1 MGQRSRTDQTRPIT
15 LTLSF
20 KSDGSRALLTHDAR
34 GFTLIDVLVSMAVIT
49 VLIGILLPGLSH
61 VNQKA
66 RRVACASNVRQIGL
80 GVQMYAD
87 DHNGFLVPSI
97 FVAGWSRNSTSA
109 PEQMDR
115 IRLDDSSK
123 GLWGNRWDGIGRL
136 FSEDYLAASKIFY
149 CPSHRGEHPFS
160 RYVDIFGDAE
170 GGIVSN
176 YQYRGVSPDGS
187 KYLDFVQPK
196 QTAIVCDGIRTRLDF
211 NHSSGMNVLRADQSV
226 DWFQDDGRELFNSLP
241 DDDGSSV
248 SAQSAW
254 QLLDSNGTHR

>member
-1 MGQRSRTDQTRPIT
+1 MLSPALKRAAWSCLISPRPP
-15 LTLSF
+15 LVN
-20 KSDGSRALLTHDAR
+20 RANR

-49 VLIGILLPGLSH
+49 VLIGLLLPGLSH

-66 RRVACASNVRQIGL
+66 RRVACLSNIRQIGL

-87 DHNGFLVPSI
+87 DHNGLLVPSV
-97 FVAGWSRNSTSA
+97 FVPGWAKNSYSA

-115 IRLDDSSK
+115 IRLEDANG
-123 GLWGNRWDGIGRL
+123 GLWGSRWDGLGRL
-136 FSEDYLAASKIFY
+136 FSADYLAAPKIFY

-160 RYVDIFGDAE
+160 RYADSFGDAE
-170 GGIVSN
+170 GGIIAN

-187 KYLDFVQPK
+187 KILDFVQPK

-211 NHSSGMNVLRADQSV
+211 NHSTGMNVLRADQSV
-226 DWFQDDGRELFNSLP
+226 DWFSDESGQLFNSLP
-241 DDDGSSV
+241 DESGSAM

-254 QLLDSNGTHR
+254 QTLDATNNPR